1 MGFTNKDL
9 NDPEKNI
16 EAGLKY
22 LKQNLDAFGGDQKL
36 ATVGYN
42 AGTDSPFFSGGEL
55 PKTTEDYLKAMKGY
69 GAYNEDAATAPEI
82 SGAEKAKQFLFGEA
96 AKNEAAPD
104 VQETDE
110 VRDARVQAAMDE
122 QEKRQA
128 QVLGAGV
135 GLGVSGTKAAGAGAG
150 AVLEAGANRV
160 GQGFNAGM
168 QTNAPTL
175 GQTPTGPTSGEKWA
189 AKTGY
194 GKGAGTVQDVSSRFQ
209 RSVGQGPVSG
219 RMDKLWGPAL
229 EGENSQ
235 LTQRLIDR
243 AKAAEL
249 AKIPPKVS
257 GLDWITGKL
266 AGMIRPVASVAR
278 YGLPPVAL
286 AYAAGEGADIAQ
298 QMRKPAS
305 EIDVP
310 NMLIKGASA
319 IGGGLSAFGPT
330 QRFGIP
336 LTAAALA
343 AQAYRDNPNPFQG
356 VSNIPSLDEMT
367 GPLP

>member
-1 MGFTNKDL
+1 MN
-9 NDPEKNI
+9 
-16 EAGLKY
+16 
-22 LKQNLDAFGGDQKL
+22 
-36 ATVGYN
+36 
-42 AGTDSPFFSGGEL
+42 
-55 PKTTEDYLKAMKGY
+55 
-69 GAYNEDAATAPEI
+69 
-82 SGAEKAKQFLFGEA
+82 
-96 AKNEAAPD
+96 
-104 VQETDE
+104 
-110 VRDARVQAAMDE
+110 E

-128 QVLGAGV
+128 QVLGAGA
-135 GLGVSGTKAAGAGAG
+135 GLGISATQIAGKGAG
-150 AVLEAGANRV
+150 AVLEAGANRI

-168 QTNAPTL
+168 QANAPTL
-175 GQTPTGPTSGEKWA
+175 GQQPAGPTSGEKWA

-229 EGENSQ
+229 EGENPQ
-235 LTQRLIDR
+235 LAQRLIER

-249 AKIPPKVS
+249 AKIPPKAS

-319 IGGGLSAFGPT
+319 IGGGLSVFRPT
-330 QRFGIP
+330 QKYGIP

-343 AQAYRDNPNPFQG
+343 AQAYRDNPNILDQKMQG
-356 VSNIPSLDEMT
+356 ASNIPLLDEMT